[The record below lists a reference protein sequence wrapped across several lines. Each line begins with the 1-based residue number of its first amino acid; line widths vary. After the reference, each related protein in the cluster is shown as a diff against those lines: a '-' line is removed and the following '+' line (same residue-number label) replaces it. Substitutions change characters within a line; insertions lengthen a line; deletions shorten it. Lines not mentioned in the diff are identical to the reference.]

1 MPFQPGRSGNPGG
14 KRKALG
20 LSRAVR
26 KSEGWKTWC
35 MLLGI
40 RDGKVREQ
48 IVDPKTSD
56 VYDVV
61 PSIREYREVCKL
73 ILAYTWGT
81 PVPAGTDELEKRIE
95 KIEELFASKPKPEG
109 QWPAH

>member
-1 MPFQPGRSGNPGG
+1 MAFSKGTSGNPGG
-14 KRKALG
+14 RKRTLG

-35 MLLGI
+35 ILLGI

-48 IVDPKTSD
+48 IVDPKTGE

-61 PSIREYREVCKL
+61 PSIREYREVCKANSCL
-73 ILAYTWGT
+73 HLGHAR
-81 PVPAGTDELEKRIE
+81 AGWHR
-95 KIEELFASKPKPEG
+95 
-109 QWPAH
+109 

>member
-1 MPFQPGRSGNPGG
+1 MPFKAGISGNAGG
-14 KRKALG
+14 RKRTLG

-48 IVDPKTSD
+48 VVDQKTGE

-61 PSIREYREVCKL
+61 PSVREYREVCKL

-81 PVPAGTDELEKRIE
+81 PVQAGTDELEKRLE
-95 KIEELFASKPKPEG
+95 KLEELLAGKLKPEG